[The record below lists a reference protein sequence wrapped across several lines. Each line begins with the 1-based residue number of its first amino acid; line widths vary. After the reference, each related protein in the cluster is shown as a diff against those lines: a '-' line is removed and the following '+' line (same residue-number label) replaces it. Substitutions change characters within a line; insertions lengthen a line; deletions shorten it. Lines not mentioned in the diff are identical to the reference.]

1 MLWKRD
7 EINASR
13 FGYPILIN
21 KIGITTN
28 KVVYISLGSSESL
41 GNATIQLTSGAR
53 QVLHKLESLFSVL
66 FQAELGVDTYV
77 IADGY
82 NIHARQKNHF
92 RP

>member
-1 MLWKRD
+1 MLRKRD

-13 FGYPILIN
+13 FGYPIMIN

-41 GNATIQLTSGAR
+41 GNATIQLASGAR
-53 QVLHKLESLFSVL
+53 QAMHELESLFSVL
-66 FQAELGVDTYV
+66 FQDELGVDTYV

-82 NIHARQKNHF
+82 NIHARKKKSF
-92 RP
+92 